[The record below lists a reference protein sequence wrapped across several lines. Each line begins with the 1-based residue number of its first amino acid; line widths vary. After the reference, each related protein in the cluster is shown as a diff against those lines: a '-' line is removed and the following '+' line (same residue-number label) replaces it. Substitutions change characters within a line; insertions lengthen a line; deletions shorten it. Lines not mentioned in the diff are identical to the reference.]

1 MAQFEEN
8 NALPGKPTR
17 FGGLWRS
24 TDFLKLWTG
33 QTISELGSR
42 ITRDGLP
49 LLAVI
54 TLGATPSQM
63 GLLSAI
69 GSAPVLLV
77 SLFAGVWVDRLRRK
91 PLMIAADIGRALLLS
106 SIPLAAVLG
115 VLGMGQLYVVTA
127 LVGILSLLF
136 SLAYLAYLPSLV
148 ERKHL
153 EEGNSKLALS
163 DSAAEV
169 AGPGIAGVLI
179 QVITAPMAILFDAL
193 SFLVSALSLA
203 FIRKAEPPPAPPETR
218 QSVMLEAREGLK
230 TVTTQPVLRALA
242 LAIATMSFFG
252 NFFGV
257 LYGLFAVRELGIGP
271 AALGLTIGVGG
282 IGSLL
287 GALLSPRVV
296 RRFGLG
302 RTLIGILWVEGLFS
316 LMIPLAGS
324 FPRFALPMLTL
335 AQLGDM
341 FGTIFFINAVSLRQS
356 ITPDRLLGRVS
367 GSMELLVGLVSPVGA
382 LVGGVLAEQIG
393 VQVTLLIAV
402 FGIAMGSLWLLF
414 SPVRAL
420 KVFPLAEM

>member
-1 MAQFEEN
+1 MTQLEEK
-8 NALPGKPTR
+8 NALPDKPSR
-17 FGGLWRS
+17 FGGLWRNA
-24 TDFLKLWTG
+24 DFLKLWTG

-54 TLGATPSQM
+54 TLGATPFQM

-69 GSAPVLLV
+69 GSAPVLLA
-77 SLFAGVWVDRLRRK
+77 SLFAGVWVDRLHRK
-91 PLMIAADIGRALLLS
+91 PLMIAADIGRAILLG

-115 VLGMGQLYVVTA
+115 VLGMGQLYVITA
-127 LVGILSLLF
+127 LVGVLSLLF
-136 SLAYLAYLPSLV
+136 SVAYLAYLPSLV

-153 EEGNSKLALS
+153 VEGNSKLALS

-203 FIRKAEPPPAPPETR
+203 FIRKPEPPPAPPETR
-218 QSVMLEAREGLK
+218 QSVLHEAREGLT

-356 ITPDRLLGRVS
+356 ITPDRLLGRVN
-367 GSMELLVGLVSPVGA
+367 GSMELLVALVSPVGA
-382 LVGGVLAEQIG
+382 LMGGLLAEQIG

-402 FGIAMGSLWLLF
+402 FGITMGSLWLLF
-414 SPVRAL
+414 SPARAL
-420 KVFPLAEM
+420 KELPSAEM